1 MGGASIELA
10 ESIKKKGKEKK
21 YHYSEKGKRRKKTYS
36 TDLLFPVDDTRS

>member
-21 YHYSEKGKRRKKTYS
+21 YHYSEKGKRRKKNIQYRFIVS
-36 TDLLFPVDDTRS
+36 SR